1 MKKLT
6 PKVKAI
12 ICTFLTA
19 IAFVGIIFSDQVF
32 KVAAYVLIVVVA
44 LALIY
49 AIYIFFKSMFEDFDG
64 R

>member
-12 ICTFLTA
+12 ICTFLTVTA
-19 IAFVGIIFSDQVF
+19 LVGIIFSDQVF
-32 KVAAYVLIVVVA
+32 KVAAYVLIVAVA

-49 AIYIFFKSMFEDFDG
+49 AIYIAFKSLFEDSA
-64 R
+64 RQ